1 MTGSRTRFGGVFLAG
16 LLVAA
21 LPGMG
26 VTASEAE
33 LAQRAPASSG
43 SPLPEDAL
51 ALRPS
56 GTSLGASLAQ
66 GAEALRSD
74 ISRALGDIAAAAAS
88 PSAVSAGSDGRLT
101 VLLLGS
107 DYRTGYRYTEH
118 TDVMM
123 VASLDLATKRLA
135 MASIPRDVAY
145 FPVHPD
151 NRSGTAKDSGALR
164 VNLLYDGYK
173 RQADGVIERTAL
185 DKFRKD
191 VAFALGMEIDYYAYL
206 RFSGFDALMDN
217 VGGVSVDIPARIVDP
232 NYQDSASPPFGI
244 QFPTAYGWNLRG
256 WAAKRC
262 SGTAMNC
269 KRGIVYVRSRK
280 GTVGSAANSD
290 AQRVR
295 RQQGLVLAAIRK
307 VASGG
312 ADLSSLRSASLSH
325 VTTSLPTGWED
336 VSWLRS
342 KLAGAIAY
350 SSDRIVF
357 VPPSYAKVLT
367 YPKDSSKLKNRAV
380 RGWVG
385 SHMD

>member
-1 MTGSRTRFGGVFLAG
+1 MPGSRTRSIGLFLAG
-16 LLVAA
+16 LMVAA
-21 LPGMG
+21 LPVMG

-33 LAQRAPASSG
+33 VAQRAPASSG

-56 GTSLGASLAQ
+56 GTSLGASLAR

-74 ISRALGDIAAAAAS
+74 ISRALDEAAAAAAS

-107 DYRTGYRYTEH
+107 DYRTGYRYAEH
-118 TDVMM
+118 TDVIM

-164 VNLLYDGYK
+164 VNLLYDRYK

-191 VAFALGMEIDYYAYL
+191 VAFALGLEIDYYAYL

-232 NYQDSASPPFGI
+232 KYQDSASPPFGI
-244 QFPTAYGWNLRG
+244 QFPTASGWKLRG

-367 YPKDSSKLKNRAV
+367 YPKYSSKLKKKAV
-380 RGWVG
+380 RGWVD
-385 SHMD
+385 SHME

>member
-1 MTGSRTRFGGVFLAG
+1 MPGSRTRSIGLFLAG
-16 LLVAA
+16 LMVAA
-21 LPGMG
+21 LPVMG

-33 LAQRAPASSG
+33 VAQRAPASSG

-56 GTSLGASLAQ
+56 GTSLGASLAR

-74 ISRALGDIAAAAAS
+74 ISRALDEAAAAAAS

-107 DYRTGYRYTEH
+107 DYRTGYRYAEH
-118 TDVMM
+118 TDVIM

-151 NRSGTAKDSGALR
+151 NRSGAAKDSGALR
-164 VNLLYDGYK
+164 VNLLYERYK

-232 NYQDSASPPFGI
+232 KYQDSASPPFGI
-244 QFPTAYGWNLRG
+244 QFPTASGWKLRG

-312 ADLSSLRSASLSH
+312 ADLSSLRSASLRH

-367 YPKDSSKLKNRAV
+367 YPKYSSKLKKKAV
-380 RGWVG
+380 RGWVD
-385 SHMD
+385 SHME